1 MPASRPEPGV
11 RRRCAGCRRA
21 ARARSRLCG
30 PCHDGLAALLS
41 ELPGLSAAIEHGR
54 AATEARSAARVV
66 LASWAH
72 VVVGGRAVPRPA
84 RSVAELAGFLHR
96 HVDWLGA
103 HPAVAEIVAEIGELA
118 ARLRHACCAQCDL
131 AA

>member
-1 MPASRPEPGV
+1 MPVSRPE
-11 RRRCAGCRRA
+11 RRCARCRRA

-30 PCHDGLAALLS
+30 SCRDGLAALLS
-41 ELPGLSAAIEHGR
+41 ELPGLYGTIERGAR
-54 AATEARSAARVV
+54 AAEARSAVRGV
-66 LASWAH
+66 LASWVH
-72 VVVGGRAVPRPA
+72 VVVGGRAVPRPV

-103 HPAVAEIVAEIGELA
+103 HPAVAEIVAEFGDLA
-118 ARLRHACCAQCDL
+118 ARLRHASCAQCDL